1 MNPKE
6 NAWDSSYLFTAM
18 SQILIEELMGYH
30 TTINHEARGPGT
42 RLGNDLWS

>member
-6 NAWDSSYLFTAM
+6 NAWDSSYLFTTM

-30 TTINHEARGPGT
+30 TTINHEARVGC
-42 RLGNDLWS
+42 LQLEDDLWS